1 MNFFK
6 INPDPQVQKLLLDL
20 LTTAVEAGEHHSLI
34 EAGLPASL
42 LDELRELRSYEVAR
56 LIHRDLNFGLLVD
69 STAMAHQIH
78 ILKAQLDDQRIRE
91 QFVAAGCPTPLALR
105 LFRMNKRDV
114 LAMRLSLNVGR
125 PIGTVRS
132 ATQRHQV
139 EDRWLE
145 LRPQGF
151 DWCKPLSPETLQA
164 EVKSW
169 QTLMREFSG
178 FSLHSLYQVVMRFER
193 FGATEERA

>member
-1 MNFFK
+1 MNVLR
-6 INPDPQVQKLLLDL
+6 ITPDPQVQKLLLDL
-20 LTTAVEAGEHHSLI
+20 LTTAVEAGDHHRLI
-34 EAGLPASL
+34 EAGLPATL
-42 LDELRELRSYEVAR
+42 LDDLRQLRSYEVTR

-78 ILKAQLDDQRIRE
+78 ILKAQLDDQRTRE

-125 PIGTVRS
+125 PTGAVRS
-132 ATQRHQV
+132 AAQRQQV
-139 EDRWLE
+139 EDRWLAMRPVGFEWCRSQTPE
-145 LRPQGF
+145 LL
-151 DWCKPLSPETLQA
+151 KA
-164 EVKSW
+164 EVRCW
-169 QTLMREFSG
+169 QALMREFSG